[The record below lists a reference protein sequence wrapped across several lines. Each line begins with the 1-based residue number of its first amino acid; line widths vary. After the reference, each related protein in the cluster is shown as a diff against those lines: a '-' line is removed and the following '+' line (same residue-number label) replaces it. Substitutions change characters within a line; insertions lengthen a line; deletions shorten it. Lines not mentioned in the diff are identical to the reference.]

1 MCGRYYIAEEDS
13 AAELQ
18 EIIEQL
24 NRRDIAVKTGEIF
37 PTNTVPVLANNRR
50 QEVQPFAMKW
60 GYSMGDGRRPV
71 INARSETAADKPLF
85 KDGMAQR
92 RCLIPASNYF
102 EWAKQDG
109 QRVKYAIRQRSSH
122 MIYMAGLYRIE
133 HGTEPVFT
141 ILTREPAQ
149 NIAFIHDRMPVILP
163 EDATCDWLNL
173 RYKADEVLKAAVL
186 DVEFAPA
193 EMA

>member
-24 NRRDIAVKTGEIF
+24 NRRGATVKTGEIF
-37 PTNTVPVLANNRR
+37 PSNTAPVLANNRR

-60 GYSMGDGRRPV
+60 GYSIGDGRRPV

-122 MIYMAGLYRIE
+122 MIYMARLYRIE
-133 HGTEPVFT
+133 HETEPVFT
-141 ILTREPAQ
+141 ILTREPAL
-149 NIAFIHDRMPVILP
+149 NIAFIHDRMPMILP

-173 RYKADEVLKAAVL
+173 RYKADEVLKAAAL
-186 DVEFAPA
+186 DIDFAPA
-193 EMA
+193 VMA